1 MKLWIGMECVIDMKK
16 WILPIVIILIV
27 SVNAALS
34 TKFHYPQLPFENKTK
49 YEVAKLGSSS
59 NLPLSKVTQQ
69 DGYLWFVT
77 DDSKDLAEQS
87 LKKRMTKNGWEFVDQ
102 QELNYFFKKEDE
114 KIIIKCQQ
122 WTNNYL
128 LFQLPMGL

>member
-1 MKLWIGMECVIDMKK
+1 MKK

-27 SVNAALS
+27 LVNAALS

-77 DDSKDLAEQS
+77 DDSKDLA
-87 LKKRMTKNGWEFVDQ
+87 
-102 QELNYFFKKEDE
+102 
-114 KIIIKCQQ
+114 
-122 WTNNYL
+122 
-128 LFQLPMGL
+128 